1 MTVKIYVAAFIA
13 IQFMTGCLTASPEP
27 SDNRN
32 SSSFDKKV
40 ERKSD
45 QIIDR
50 TTDRAVNKVGNT
62 LESKMDQMF
71 NRLF

>member
-1 MTVKIYVAAFIA
+1 MTTKMIA
-13 IQFMTGCLTASPEP
+13 SACVVSLLLTGCFATSPEP
-27 SDNRN
+27 SDNR
-32 SSSFDKKV
+32 SSSMDKKV
-40 ERKSD
+40 ERKTD

-62 LESKMDQMF
+62 LESKVDEIF